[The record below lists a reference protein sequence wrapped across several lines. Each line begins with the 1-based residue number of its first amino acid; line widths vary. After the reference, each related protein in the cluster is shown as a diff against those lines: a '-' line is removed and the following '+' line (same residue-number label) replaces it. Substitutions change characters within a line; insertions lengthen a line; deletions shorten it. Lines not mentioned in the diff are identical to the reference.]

1 MGPKG
6 RGKDRPAKSGSSGD
20 AYPAPTTVASTTS
33 SNAARTT
40 STTAASTS
48 TGTAAATSASTSGR
62 QRNLPYDEIR
72 RFLEDD
78 HSDLSDIS
86 SDLIELNANVDG
98 WQGDEEGGD
107 IDENDSDDNDHSRR
121 LVGQGVLGIG
131 DPEGNV
137 DSSVSSVRDVTP
149 DEDDRI
155 RHRFLKD
162 KAICNLE
169 ESLNEQHYFSSF
181 SKELYIRE
189 QTQ

>member
-6 RGKDRPAKSGSSGD
+6 RGKDRPAKSGSSGG

-78 HSDLSDIS
+78 HS
-86 SDLIELNANVDG
+86 
-98 WQGDEEGGD
+98 
-107 IDENDSDDNDHSRR
+107 
-121 LVGQGVLGIG
+121 
-131 DPEGNV
+131 
-137 DSSVSSVRDVTP
+137 VS
-149 DEDDRI
+149 E
-155 RHRFLKD
+155 
-162 KAICNLE
+162 
-169 ESLNEQHYFSSF
+169 
-181 SKELYIRE
+181 
-189 QTQ
+189 